1 MKTVFI
7 IALSILSFV
16 SCDNIVKQLAFKT
29 GKKVAKE
36 TTENIAESATAT
48 TSRKM
53 AKEIIS
59 EASEKLATQTISKS
73 LKEAASSNETLGFF
87 YDIFKKR
94 ISQNFADN
102 ITVSFTDNG
111 MTLVSKEFPNSA
123 IRINRNIIV
132 GKAGSTTSSGPV
144 NEFFNYLLPNKS
156 YMIDDTFN
164 YNTDKLGRVIRC
176 SADRTKAY
184 GTIERNS
191 QRNSNVQSLVIDVLD
206 GNKGYDDAGHL
217 FANNTG
223 GPNELINQVPMSS
236 SLNRNGKWRELELVE
251 ENALKEGKSVISK
264 RNLLYKSKEKRPY
277 AIEFISIIDG
287 LETRTL
293 IENI

>member
-87 YDIFKKR
+87 YDIF
-94 ISQNFADN
+94 
-102 ITVSFTDNG
+102 
-111 MTLVSKEFPNSA
+111 
-123 IRINRNIIV
+123 
-132 GKAGSTTSSGPV
+132 
-144 NEFFNYLLPNKS
+144 
-156 YMIDDTFN
+156 
-164 YNTDKLGRVIRC
+164 
-176 SADRTKAY
+176 
-184 GTIERNS
+184 
-191 QRNSNVQSLVIDVLD
+191 
-206 GNKGYDDAGHL
+206 
-217 FANNTG
+217 
-223 GPNELINQVPMSS
+223 
-236 SLNRNGKWRELELVE
+236 
-251 ENALKEGKSVISK
+251 
-264 RNLLYKSKEKRPY
+264 
-277 AIEFISIIDG
+277 
-287 LETRTL
+287 
-293 IENI
+293 